1 MASFSSCGV
10 FGGLKVKALASPWS
24 VGPSDDEEDGEI
36 VVVGVFIGEIVTLK
50 RFSCSCSI
58 FSIFITKSN
67 PSVDYPNQS
76 VISSAFID
84 LGTQFISEALMT
96 QQEAGSRA

>member
-36 VVVGVFIGEIVTLK
+36 VVVGVLMKTEVAIWAGWHKRSHIVTL
-50 RFSCSCSI
+50 S
-58 FSIFITKSN
+58 TA
-67 PSVDYPNQS
+67 VQ
-76 VISSAFID
+76 
-84 LGTQFISEALMT
+84 
-96 QQEAGSRA
+96 

>member
-36 VVVGVFIGEIVTLK
+36 VVVGVFVGEFATVEQ
-50 RFSCSCSI
+50 FCCSCSI
-58 FSIFITKSN
+58 VSIFITKSN
-67 PSVDYPNQS
+67 PPVDYPNQS
-76 VISSAFID
+76 ISC
-84 LGTQFISEALMT
+84 
-96 QQEAGSRA
+96 

>member
-36 VVVGVFIGEIVTLK
+36 VVVGVFVGETATVEK
-50 RFSCSCSI
+50 FSCSCSI
-58 FSIFITKSN
+58 VSIFIKKSN
-67 PSVDYPNQS
+67 PPVD
-76 VISSAFID
+76 
-84 LGTQFISEALMT
+84 
-96 QQEAGSRA
+96 